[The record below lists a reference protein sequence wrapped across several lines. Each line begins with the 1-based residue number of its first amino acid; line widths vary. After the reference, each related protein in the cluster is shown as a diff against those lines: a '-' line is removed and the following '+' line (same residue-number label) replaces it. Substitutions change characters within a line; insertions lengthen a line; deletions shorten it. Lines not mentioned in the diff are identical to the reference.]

1 MNRDTCGTCFAP
13 SDLCKCPMLAALTEA
28 HKELDAALEYERIGR
43 ILGTYGGRWVFIPDN
58 RAAAPPDGTA
68 VYVRRRQA

>member
-1 MNRDTCGTCFAP
+1 V
-13 SDLCKCPMLAALTEA
+13 LVALTEA
-28 HKELDAALEYERIGR
+28 HKELDEALRIGSTLDYERIGR

-68 VYVRRRQA
+68 VYVKRVMK

>member
-1 MNRDTCGTCFAP
+1 V
-13 SDLCKCPMLAALTEA
+13 LVALTEA
-28 HKELDAALEYERIGR
+28 HKELDEALRISSTLDYERIGR

-68 VYVRRRQA
+68 VYVRRRVKE

>member
-1 MNRDTCGTCFAP
+1 
-13 SDLCKCPMLAALTEA
+13 
-28 HKELDAALEYERIGR
+28 LDAVLAKAEPDEYERIGR

-68 VYVRRRQA
+68 VYVRRVKG